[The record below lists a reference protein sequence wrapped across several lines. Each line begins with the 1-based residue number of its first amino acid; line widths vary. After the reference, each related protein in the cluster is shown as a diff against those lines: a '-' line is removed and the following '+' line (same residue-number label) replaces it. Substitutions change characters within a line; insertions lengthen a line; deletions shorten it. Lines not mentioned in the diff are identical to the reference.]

1 MEQKLISIII
11 PVYNAEKTLRR
22 CLDSVKKQNYSKYEV
37 IIIDDGHLS
46 SKVRIT
52 ICST

>member
-22 CLDSVKKQNYSKYEV
+22 CLDSVKNRIIQNTK
-37 IIIDDGHLS
+37 
-46 SKVRIT
+46 
-52 ICST
+52 